1 VPTLQQFV
9 AEITPENRYR
19 TERKAPAFRRG
30 GGSKRNSLAELRS
43 RQRGSG
49 VVHQKGVPMEA
60 PDLMPLPPV
69 VSYTGMPGEK
79 ILIVDDERLVRWS
92 LRQKCEEWGY
102 EVFEAAG
109 GELGLRLAQHESP
122 DLVLLDVRMPDLNG
136 IQVLER
142 LRKNEDAGAVIMI
155 TADPTL
161 DDVKSALKLG
171 AYDFVGKP
179 LDFEELRVT
188 IQNALEATRLRGEVQ
203 SLRGEVRRRTGYHDV
218 VGVSPKMTELMNF
231 VQKVAASE
239 ATTIL
244 IQGESGTGKDL
255 VAKAIHYESARQNGP
270 FVAINCSAIPET
282 LMEAELFGH
291 EKGAF
296 TDAKQMKK
304 GLFETAN
311 GGTLF
316 LDEIGELSPLLQAKL
331 LRVLE
336 DQVIRRVGGVR
347 DMQVD
352 VRVVAASNRDLE
364 KAVRE
369 GHFRQDLYYRLA
381 IIAIFIPPLREHTED
396 ILPLVDFF
404 INLYNRKFK
413 KSVRGISPE
422 TRRLL
427 LAHNWPGNVRELKNS
442 IERAMILEE
451 ESVLRPNYL
460 PFAVGAAARSGLTA
474 FEHTSAAPDS
484 SGKTLANG
492 RVLPRL
498 YIPEEGTSLEEVE
511 RAMVELA
518 LRQANNN
525 QTHAA
530 RLLDISRDALRYKL
544 KKFELVPAGDEE
556 ATNFIPSENTAG

>member
-1 VPTLQQFV
+1 M
-9 AEITPENRYR
+9 
-19 TERKAPAFRRG
+19 PA
-30 GGSKRNSLAELRS
+30 
-43 RQRGSG
+43 
-49 VVHQKGVPMEA
+49 
-60 PDLMPLPPV
+60 
-69 VSYTGMPGEK
+69 EK
-79 ILIVDDERLVRWS
+79 ILVVDDERLVRWS

-102 EVFEAAG
+102 QVIEAEAG
-109 GELGLRLAQHESP
+109 EPGLRLAQHESP
-122 DLVLLDVRMPDLNG
+122 DLILLDVRLPDLNG
-136 IQVLER
+136 LQVLEQ
-142 LRKNEDAGAVIMI
+142 LKKNGDARAVIMI
-155 TADPTL
+155 TADPQL

-188 IQNALEATRLRGEVQ
+188 IQNALETNRLRSEVQ
-203 SLRGEVRRRTGYHDV
+203 SLRGEVRRRTGYHEV
-218 VGVSPKMTELMNF
+218 VAVSSKMTELLSF
-231 VQKVAASE
+231 IRKVAASE

-255 VAKAIHYESARQNGP
+255 AAKAIHYESARQDNP

-304 GLFETAN
+304 GLFEAAN

-352 VRVVAASNRDLE
+352 VRVIAASNRDLE

-381 IIAIFIPPLREHTED
+381 IIAIFIPPLRERTED

-404 INLYNRKFK
+404 IEHYNRKFK
-413 KSVRGISPE
+413 KGVRGITAE

-427 LAHNWPGNVRELKNS
+427 LTHNWPGNVRELKNS
-442 IERAMILEE
+442 IERAMILDEE
-451 ESVLRPNYL
+451 PLLRPIYM
-460 PFAVGAAARSGLTA
+460 PFAVGDEARGGMTA
-474 FEHTSAAPDS
+474 FEHSSMSADGG
-484 SGKTLANG
+484 GKQLANG

-518 LRQANNN
+518 MRQANNN

-544 KKFELVPAGDEE
+544 KKFELMPGEEEVPDTVAGEGAAGDV
-556 ATNFIPSENTAG
+556 SR

>member
-1 VPTLQQFV
+1 M
-9 AEITPENRYR
+9 
-19 TERKAPAFRRG
+19 PA
-30 GGSKRNSLAELRS
+30 
-43 RQRGSG
+43 
-49 VVHQKGVPMEA
+49 
-60 PDLMPLPPV
+60 
-69 VSYTGMPGEK
+69 EK
-79 ILIVDDERLVRWS
+79 IMVVDDERLVRWS

-102 EVFEAAG
+102 QVVEAEAG
-109 GELGLRLAQHESP
+109 EAGLRLAQHESP
-122 DLVLLDVRMPDLNG
+122 DLILLDVRMPDLNG
-136 IQVLER
+136 LQVLEQ
-142 LRKNEDAGAVIMI
+142 LKKNGDARAVIMI
-155 TADPTL
+155 TADPQL
-161 DDVKSALKLG
+161 DNVKSALKMG
-171 AYDFVGKP
+171 AFDFVGKP
-179 LDFEELRVT
+179 LDFEELHVT
-188 IQNALEATRLRGEVQ
+188 IQNALETNRLRTEVQ
-203 SLRGEVRRRTGYHDV
+203 TLRGEVRRRTGYHEV
-218 VGVSPKMTELMNF
+218 VAVSPKMIELLSF
-231 VQKVAASE
+231 VRKVAASE

-255 VAKAIHYESARQNGP
+255 AAKAIHYESTRQDGP
-270 FVAINCSAIPET
+270 FIAINCSAIPET

-304 GLFETAN
+304 GLFEAAN

-352 VRVVAASNRDLE
+352 VRVIAASNRDLE

-369 GHFRQDLYYRLA
+369 GQFRQDLYYRLA
-381 IIAIFIPPLREHTED
+381 IIAIFIPPLRERTED

-404 INLYNRKFK
+404 IELYNRKFK
-413 KSVRGISPE
+413 KSVRGITAE

-442 IERAMILEE
+442 IERAMILDDDTI
-451 ESVLRPNYL
+451 LRPIYM
-460 PFAVGAAARSGLTA
+460 PFAVGEDARGGMTA
-474 FEHTSAAPDS
+474 FEHSSSSAEGA
-484 SGKTLANG
+484 GKQLSNG

-518 LRQANNN
+518 MRQANNN

-544 KKFELVPAGDEE
+544 KKFDLMPGDEE
-556 ATNFIPSENTAG
+556 ASDSVPAEGSAS